1 LTIRAASNTFNLMV
15 ELHAAPD
22 PARLDAVFHAL
33 GDATRRNMLRDLASG
48 QRTVGELAAPF
59 DMSLAAASKHIRS
72 LEKAGLVRRT
82 IRGRTHV
89 CRLEPRALADA
100 HEWISFYERFWNSR
114 FDVLEDLLRRADT
127 PDPQGDEQ

>member
-1 LTIRAASNTFNLMV
+1 MV
-15 ELHAAPD
+15 ELRAAPD
-22 PARLDAVFHAL
+22 SARLDAVFHAL

-114 FDVLEDLLRRADT
+114 FDVLEDLLRRADI